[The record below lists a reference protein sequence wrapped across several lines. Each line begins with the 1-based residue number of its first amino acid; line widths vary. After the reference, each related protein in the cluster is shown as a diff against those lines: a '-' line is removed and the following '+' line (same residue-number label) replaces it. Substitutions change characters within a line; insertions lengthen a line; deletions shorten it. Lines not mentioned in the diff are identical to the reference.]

1 MNGQNLKDNLN
12 HELSLLIVNEIES
25 EKDSLDDQVRRSIE
39 PTVGNIVDCQE
50 ENFKKNFESNDNIN
64 QCDVNITTIPKLIED
79 FEIQKFRN
87 TLSVTRFKNRVNI
100 LNEFIF
106 EESFEKRL
114 LFKNSNK
121 EFLTKLWKENIVEI
135 LVEKND
141 PFVYEKFNQR
151 FNRLKQIY
159 LTTTTS
165 CDRDAKIEDFEEWC
179 KDKDIVNIF
188 KFMKSLNKQ
197 IKLKIETEKNLKN
210 EFEER
215 KNIEIKFKKIF
226 KIESY
231 EFNQICENI
240 KTKITRK
247 SQVLSF

>member
-1 MNGQNLKDNLN
+1 M
-12 HELSLLIVNEIES
+12 
-25 EKDSLDDQVRRSIE
+25 
-39 PTVGNIVDCQE
+39 
-50 ENFKKNFESNDNIN
+50 
-64 QCDVNITTIPKLIED
+64 
-79 FEIQKFRN
+79 
-87 TLSVTRFKNRVNI
+87 
-100 LNEFIF
+100 
-106 EESFEKRL
+106 
-114 LFKNSNK
+114 
-121 EFLTKLWKENIVEI
+121 
-135 LVEKND
+135 
-141 PFVYEKFNQR
+141 
-151 FNRLKQIY
+151 
-159 LTTTTS
+159 TTTTS

-179 KDKDIVNIF
+179 NDKDIVNIF